1 MSLYRHVFPNYQR
14 HKTNRVYFNINTE
27 NKTKMRNLCTY
38 MFSNNHKRTSKS
50 LETWIFLKFLR
61 HVPWDISVIKFTQL
75 IFTLVQEMS
84 TIKSYIFI
92 FILLFNDI
100 KNI

>member
-38 MFSNNHKRTSKS
+38 MFSNNHKRTC
-50 LETWIFLKFLR
+50 WIFLKFLR
-61 HVPWDISVIKFTQL
+61 HVPWDISLTKFTQL